1 MDHSPNQWYL
11 HESTIQSSYLC
22 ALIEVII
29 QRKLLLPHLALR
41 LESCVLGMSRN
52 TNFWLCISC
61 FDGIPALSMSC
72 QTLPV
77 IAGGIPKALELQQG
91 PELHDGHLQGL
102 GIGCASAAMP
112 SFQIA
117 AGQPIFPIPDPMPF
131 VAGLLLCH
139 PFAV

>member
-1 MDHSPNQWYL
+1 MYF
-11 HESTIQSSYLC
+11 
-22 ALIEVII
+22 VII
-29 QRKLLLPHLALR
+29 VVAPTSSPQGPGP
-41 LESCVLGMSRN
+41 SPVSVLVS
-52 TNFWLCISC
+52 
-61 FDGIPALSMSC
+61 DPA
-72 QTLPV
+72 
-77 IAGGIPKALELQQG
+77 QQG